1 MIILSIYNS
10 QALDIFRHILYAFAN
25 LRPDSGEVHL
35 SDVWADKDIHYPGDS
50 WNDSGN
56 NLYGNFKA
64 IYKLKKEHRH
74 LKVLLSIGGWTY
86 SPSFHPV
93 VVSPTHRAR
102 FVESSIKLL
111 EDYGVDGLDI
121 DYEYPG
127 NNEQAKGYVEL
138 LKELRAGLDAH
149 AAKKGS
155 DYKFLL
161 TVGLHCMFSRE

>member
-127 NNEQAKGYVEL
+127 NEQAKGYVEL